1 MNNIWIKRISGHNE
15 KVRMFC
21 FPHAGAG
28 AYVYSN
34 WKDTLSKEIGL
45 YAVQLPGREKRI
57 REPLISDAK
66 TLCNQVVDNIKEE
79 LTFPYVLFGHS
90 MGGILVYET
99 LRQIMK
105 RNLPLPKCIIM
116 SATSLKG
123 FKDIPNI
130 DEFDDEEL
138 AGYLYE
144 MGGTSKELLDND
156 GFRDC
161 FFPII
166 RNDYKLVREYK
177 CSPVAVPVPIIALS
191 GSEDI
196 YVERKKQE
204 LLNNLTEKFKMI
216 DMKGGHFFIENTNMM
231 CDTLNKIVLS

>member
-1 MNNIWIKRISGHNE
+1 MDNIWLKRISGHNE
-15 KVRMFC
+15 KIRMFC

-45 YAVQLPGREKRI
+45 YAIQLPGREKRI

-66 TLCNQVVDNIKEE
+66 TLCTQVVDNIKEE
-79 LTFPYVLFGHS
+79 FTFPYVLFGHS

-99 LRQIMK
+99 LKQIMK
-105 RNLPLPKCIIM
+105 RKLPLPQCIIM

-130 DEFDDEEL
+130 DEFDEEEL
-138 AGYLYE
+138 ADYLYQ

-177 CSPVAVPVPIIALS
+177 GSLVNVPVPIVALS

-196 YVERKKQE
+196 YVEREKQQ
-204 LLNNLTEKFKMI
+204 LLTNLTEKFKLI
-216 DMKGGHFFIENTNMM
+216 DIKGGHFFIENTNMM
-231 CDTLNKIVLS
+231 CNTLNKIVLS